1 MKKLRYYYGTM
12 NSMKSSTLL
21 MKAHQ
26 FEEAGCK
33 VFLLKPSFDTRDS
46 GVIRSRALKHSREC
60 IAFSKEDNLIDL
72 FKNKIECNIY
82 EDDTVVL
89 FFDEV
94 NFMTS
99 DQVEDVW
106 LLSKYRNVDI
116 FCYGLK
122 LDYKNEFFESAL
134 QFLKLADT
142 VEEIKSMCSRCN
154 NKASTHMRIVNGEPI
169 FEGESEIVGDV
180 VGEERYISVCQQC
193 WFDTHYEYLK
203 EN

>member
-46 GVIRSRALKHSREC
+46 GVIKSRAINHSREC
-60 IAFSKEDNLIDL
+60 ITFNKNDNLIDL
-72 FKNKIECNIY
+72 FDKNIKKNIN
-82 EDDTVVL
+82 EDDRVVL

-99 DQVEDVW
+99 IQVKEIWV
-106 LLSKYRNVDI
+106 LSKYRNIDI

-122 LDYKNEFFESAL
+122 LDYKNDFFESAIE
-134 QFLKLADT
+134 FWRLADT
-142 VEEIKSMCSRCN
+142 KEEIKSMCSKCS
-154 NKASTHMRIVNGEPI
+154 NKASTHLRSVNGEFI

-180 VGEERYISVCQQC
+180 IGEERYISVCQKC
-193 WFDTHYEYLK
+193 WHNAYVLQNK
-203 EN
+203 